1 MKRVP
6 GRHWLGVTNGEE
18 HGGLQLGRRH
28 RREVLEMDENVNGY
42 EQCNR

>member
-18 HGGLQLGRRH
+18 HGGLQLDRR
-28 RREVLEMDENVNGY
+28 RQVLEMDENVNGY
-42 EQCNR
+42 EQCDR